1 MYSGVIQY
9 SQGTAHE
16 EERPKKESVS
26 KDEDSGV
33 RESKPSTGGGGNNI
47 KGLPKKLYGLPKRE
61 NLTRLQDP
69 AI

>member
-33 RESKPSTGGGGNNI
+33 RESKPSTGGGG
-47 KGLPKKLYGLPKRE
+47 
-61 NLTRLQDP
+61 
-69 AI
+69 